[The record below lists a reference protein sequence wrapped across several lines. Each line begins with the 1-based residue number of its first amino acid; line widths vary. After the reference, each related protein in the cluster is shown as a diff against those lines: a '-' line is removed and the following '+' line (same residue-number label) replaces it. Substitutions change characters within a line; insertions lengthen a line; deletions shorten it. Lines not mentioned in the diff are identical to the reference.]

1 MLIKELKND
10 IVLQPYICEE
20 CEENGV
26 LASISTEIDKENIVI
41 ISVDK
46 YYNSFNEKT
55 RPASPDC
62 LIVQFCHTNTYHVYV
77 VELKNFK
84 KESDLKDEKEQ
95 IHKKFSTCLQDFMSN
110 QFRTYFYNLDYIL
123 KIDLI
128 LIAGHIV
135 DKKIKNF
142 KLDFLLGLNPVSFG
156 NKKYLIKGVNPNPLI
171 SRC

>member
-77 VELKNFK
+77 VELKNIEK
-84 KESDLKDEKEQ
+84 INLLDKDNIREKYA
-95 IHKKFSTCLQDFMSN
+95 TCLQDFMTN
-110 QFRTYFYNLDYIL
+110 LLRKYFYNTDYQFTIQ
-123 KIDLI
+123 LI
-128 LIAGHIV
+128 LIAGYID

-142 KLDFLLGLNPVSFG
+142 KFDFLLGLAPITFG
-156 NKKYLIKGVNPNPLI
+156 SKKYLIKGVNPNPLI
-171 SRC
+171 PKC